1 MPTLSMDIIRDFG
14 SLAALEAQWW
24 SLWRR
29 TPIAT
34 PFQSPGW
41 LLPWWEVFAP
51 GELAAV
57 AIRKDD
63 TLVGLAPFYVED
75 GALGLR
81 LLPLGIGISD
91 YCDILIDPV
100 LEQETGAAI
109 VAAVGRMSGW
119 ESWEMP
125 DMLEHASALKLPVSA
140 EWRGSTSQASVAP
153 VVALPES
160 TEALAGSIPP
170 LRRRQVRRA
179 RREAAKIGEIDW
191 KASDTLL
198 PELVRLHTLQWTG
211 RGMSGVLSD
220 ERVLRFHAHAVPKLA
235 EKNLCRF
242 YALLI
247 GKTMV
252 AVYYGFIDRGRAYA
266 YLTGYDPA
274 FADQSPGLILV
285 EHAMEQ
291 AIREGAREFHFLRG
305 GEAHKY
311 EWGATAR
318 WNTRREFTRQAST
331 GLTRAVDQPCPIP

>member
-1 MPTLSMDIIRDFG
+1 MPTLSIDIIRDFG
-14 SLAALEAQWW
+14 SLAALERQWW
-24 SLWRR
+24 GLWHRA
-29 TPIAT
+29 PMAT

-51 GELAAV
+51 GELSAV
-57 AIRKDD
+57 AIWNDN
-63 TLVGLAPFYVED
+63 TLVGLAPLYLED

-100 LEQETGAAI
+100 FEQETGEAI
-109 VAAVGRMSGW
+109 LAAVGRMSAW
-119 ESWEMP
+119 ESWEVT

-140 EWRGSTSQASVAP
+140 EWRSSTSQASVAP
-153 VVALPES
+153 VVILPD
-160 TEALAGSIPP
+160 TIEALADTIPR

-179 RREAAKIGEIDW
+179 RREAAKIGDIGW
-191 KASDTLL
+191 KASDALL
-198 PELVRLHTLQWTG
+198 PELVRLHTLQWTS
-211 RGMSGVLSD
+211 RGMSGVLLD
-220 ERVLRFHAHAVPKLA
+220 ERVGRFHAWAVPKLA
-235 EKNLCRF
+235 VENLCRF

-247 GKTMV
+247 GETIA

-285 EHAMEQ
+285 EHAIEQ

-318 WNTRREFTRQAST
+318 WNTRREFTRQASPR
-331 GLTRAVDQPCPIP
+331 LMRAADQPCPTP